1 MDPRVKAAGDDGKS
15 GNTMATFH
23 FDLVSPEKLAFSGEV
38 DQVDVPG
45 AEGDFG
51 VLAGHAPVVAA
62 VRPGILT
69 VITGGSKQ
77 KVIVLGGLAEVSEK
91 GLTVLA
97 DTATSIDELDLAKF
111 AATID
116 EMQQKLSEKE
126 GSELDREI
134 ERLDHF
140 KSIQNELNTTA
151 MH

>member
-1 MDPRVKAAGDDGKS
+1 
-15 GNTMATFH
+15 MATFH

-45 AEGDFG
+45 VEGDFG

-62 VRPGILT
+62 IRPGILVVT
-69 VITGGSKQ
+69 SGGTHRKI
-77 KVIVLGGLAEVSEK
+77 IVTGGLAEVSDK

-97 DTATSIDELDLAKF
+97 DVATSMQDLDRQAFADQISHMEAKLA
-111 AATID
+111 
-116 EMQQKLSEKE
+116 EKD
-126 GSELDREI
+126 GSELDRAI

-140 KSIQNELNTTA
+140 KSIQSQLNSTA

>member
-1 MDPRVKAAGDDGKS
+1 
-15 GNTMATFH
+15 MATFH

-45 AEGDFG
+45 VEGDFG

-62 VRPGILT
+62 IRPGILT
-69 VITGGSKQ
+69 VTTAGKHEKI
-77 KVIVLGGLAEVSEK
+77 IVLGGIAEVSEK

-97 DTATSIDELDLAKF
+97 DVATSLA
-111 AATID
+111 
-116 EMQQKLSEKE
+116 
-126 GSELDREI
+126 ELDRAQFAETIAEMEEGLKEHEGGELDHAI

-140 KSIQNELNTTA
+140 KSIQQQLNSTA

>member
-1 MDPRVKAAGDDGKS
+1 
-15 GNTMATFH
+15 MATFH

-45 AEGDFG
+45 VEGDFG

-69 VITGGSKQ
+69 ITTDGTHQ
-77 KVIVLGGLAEVSEK
+77 KIIVLGGLAEVSEK

-97 DTATSIDELDLAKF
+97 DVATSVQELDRAKF
-111 AATID
+111 AESIS
-116 EMQQKLSEKE
+116 EMEAKLAEKE
-126 GSELDREI
+126 GSELDHAI

-140 KSIQNELNTTA
+140 KSIQSELSTTA

>member
-1 MDPRVKAAGDDGKS
+1 
-15 GNTMATFH
+15 MATFH

-62 VRPGILT
+62 IRPGIL
-69 VITGGSKQ
+69 VIRTGTSQQ
-77 KVIVLGGLAEVSEK
+77 KVIVLGGLAEVSDNK
-91 GLTVLA
+91 LTVLA
-97 DTATSIDELDLAKF
+97 DVATSIEELDRARF
-111 AATID
+111 AATIS
-116 EMQQKLSEKE
+116 EMEERLKEKH
-126 GSELDREI
+126 GDELDQAI

-140 KSIQNELNTTA
+140 KGIQNELNTTA

>member
-1 MDPRVKAAGDDGKS
+1 
-15 GNTMATFH
+15 MATFH

-38 DQVDVPG
+38 DQVDIPG

-69 VITGGSKQ
+69 VTTGGAKQ
-77 KVIVLGGLAEVSEK
+77 KIIVLGGLAEVSEK
-91 GLTVLA
+91 GLTLLA
-97 DTATSIDELDLAKF
+97 DTATSVEELDRQAF
-111 AATID
+111 SSQIADMEA
-116 EMQQKLSEKE
+116 KLSEKE
-126 GSELDREI
+126 GSELDRAI

-140 KSIQNELNTTA
+140 KSIEIELNSTA